1 MSAFI
6 GILVGCLVT
15 DVPQA
20 QHKWCGT
27 FLQWKRRFFSFPSFG
42 SKTVRRSNGMRN
54 LECHHWIPEAEQA
67 ILAEMPRYGQ
77 IFRLPTFM
85 IIIGQGIFGTAPW
98 FAFSYLTMWLELN
111 CFANYQAAFIYTCF
125 NLGTAVSSVLGG
137 FLLDALCHR
146 FPDHGPPA
154 MAQSAAFLSI
164 PLFGIIF
171 FVLGSASGADVNHL
185 ISVYCF
191 TFFVTGTL
199 ISWNMVVN
207 NKMMSDVVPN
217 KSYTY
222 IYALDRA
229 IEGTFGS
236 LGQPC
241 VGWLADHMFQYNPN
255 RANTLKCSPSDA
267 TSLGQGVFSVCVSG
281 CGVCFFLFS
290 LAHCTYPRDRR
301 RDWELGSSLQWVWGS
316 RNLNPR
322 AAQPEQMLTMVV
334 FNVHAYATIC
344 LHNLASLLFVQML
357 CLRVAR
363 HWTVGLRFTVPKMVE
378 FSAVGRPTPWAYR
391 SAVNGKAVCKECN
404 CVHSWVPFEGLSDTL
419 CKWRWVPWKLLT
431 GVSHSWSAC
440 CYFHV
445 VLSKLYNANA

>member
-1 MSAFI
+1 
-6 GILVGCLVT
+6 
-15 DVPQA
+15 
-20 QHKWCGT
+20 
-27 FLQWKRRFFSFPSFG
+27 
-42 SKTVRRSNGMRN
+42 
-54 LECHHWIPEAEQA
+54 
-67 ILAEMPRYGQ
+67 MPRFGQ

-125 NLGTAVSSVLGG
+125 NLGTAVSNVLGG

-171 FVLGSASGADVNHL
+171 FVLGSTSGADVNHL

-207 NKMMSDVVPN
+207 NKMMSDVVPR

-255 RANTLKCSPSDA
+255 RANTLRCSPSDA
-267 TSLGQGVFSVCVSG
+267 ASLGRGVFSVSVSG
-281 CGVCFFLFS
+281 CGVCCFLFS

-301 RDWELGSSLQWVWGS
+301 RDWELGGSSLQ
-316 RNLNPR
+316 
-322 AAQPEQMLTMVV
+322 
-334 FNVHAYATIC
+334 
-344 LHNLASLLFVQML
+344 
-357 CLRVAR
+357 
-363 HWTVGLRFTVPKMVE
+363 
-378 FSAVGRPTPWAYR
+378 
-391 SAVNGKAVCKECN
+391 
-404 CVHSWVPFEGLSDTL
+404 
-419 CKWRWVPWKLLT
+419 
-431 GVSHSWSAC
+431 
-440 CYFHV
+440 
-445 VLSKLYNANA
+445 